1 MKRPRA
7 PKRCRKPN
15 PKPDPKPDSH
25 DDILVDAE
33 QLLDAA
39 SSLPNLR
46 TLAQVLDEQARAL
59 DTCDDEE
66 QLYDII
72 ETAVSAIRGVTAS
85 LMQWDQLGAKTAALQ
100 LRSTVSTLR
109 DVMLGPSVD
118 ESRRPH

>member
-109 DVMLGPSVD
+109 DVMLGDDDD
-118 ESRRPH
+118 E